1 MSNIYSFRKKA
12 DAPFKPKGKPRG
24 RPRGW
29 RKRSEE
35 DQDVTTIQITRNL
48 REMIESER
56 SRFPK
61 DRITDILFKILLERT
76 QRIKSLEAELLQLKA
91 TIAQWRDEHAIIEE
105 GETVY

>member
-1 MSNIYSFRKKA
+1 MSNESVLYFKRKA

-35 DQDVTTIQITRNL
+35 EQDLTTIQITRNL

-56 SRFPK
+56 ERFPK
-61 DRITDILFKILLERT
+61 GRNTDILSRILQERT
-76 QRIKSLEAELLQLKA
+76 QRIKSLEAKLLQLKA
-91 TIAQWRDEHAIIEE
+91 TMEKWREEYAIIPIE
-105 GETVY
+105 